1 MAAMK
6 LATAVGKPTRGLF
19 GQLPPK
25 KLMHPSYKFLRE
37 SPRNRSTRAMM
48 NEAFARFADRDGNFV
63 EQFQTTGFDNRTFEL
78 YVSELLHS
86 EGFAIVGDGPHPDFS
101 VEKNGVRIHIECTT
115 ANRTDTG
122 GSRLVPYEPTNDK
135 DLSIQDIKDR
145 SENDIPVRIGGALRN
160 KLLHRVDKKRDPK
173 AYWEL
178 PHVAGQPFVIA
189 VESFHEHGAL
199 GFGGAATAFYL
210 YGIRQS
216 PSWDDSGKLVI
227 EQQRVARHVSGGK
240 DIPSG
245 FFNLE
250 GTEHVSAVLWTN
262 AGTVPK
268 FTRVALAGVYPD
280 ENMTVLRFGTMN
292 DPDPN
297 AHQPLPFAYIVGDP
311 GTPEETWGQEAML
324 IHNPNAL
331 HPVPAGLFETVTE
344 TALENGRP
352 VDTIKSG
359 FLPYMSM
366 SNVFAGPGHRA
377 VAMDFGD
384 RAYETLVRLFAA
396 NDPKH
401 G

>member
-6 LATAVGKPTRGLF
+6 PAKAGVKPARGLF
-19 GQLPPK
+19 GRLPPK
-25 KLMHPSYKFLRE
+25 KQMHPSFSFLE
-37 SPRNRSTRAMM
+37 GAPSNRSTRAMM

-63 EQFQTTGFDNRTFEL
+63 QQFQTTGFDNRTFEL

-86 EGFAIVGDGPHPDFS
+86 EGFAMISEAPHPDFS
-101 VEKNGVRIHIECTT
+101 VEKGGVRIHIECTT

-122 GSRLVPYEPTNDK
+122 GSRLVPYEPTNDR
-135 DLSIQDIKDR
+135 DLDLQAIRER

-160 KLLHRVDKKRDPK
+160 KLLHRIDKKRDPK

-189 VESFHEHGAL
+189 VESFHEHGSL

-216 PSWDDSGKLVI
+216 PSWDGSGRLVI
-227 EQQRVARHVSGGK
+227 EQQQVDRHISGDK

-268 FTRVALAGVYPD
+268 FTRVALAGPYPD
-280 ENMTVLRFGTMN
+280 EDLTVLRFGTMN

-331 HPVPAGLFETVTE
+331 YPVPTGLFETVTE
-344 TALENGRP
+344 TVLENGRP
-352 VDTIKSG
+352 VDTIKSE
-359 FLPYMSM
+359 FLPYMSL
-366 SNVFAGPGHRA
+366 SNVFAGPGHRKL
-377 VAMDFGD
+377 AMDFGNQ
-384 RAYETLVRLFAA
+384 AYESLVQLFAA
-396 NDPKH
+396 NDPKP

>member
-1 MAAMK
+1 MKPEAAR
-6 LATAVGKPTRGLF
+6 VKPTRGLF
-19 GQLPPK
+19 GQSTPK
-25 KLMHPSYKFLRE
+25 KQMHASYRFLKE

-48 NEAFARFADRDGNFV
+48 NEAFARFPDRDGNFV

-86 EGFAIVGDGPHPDFS
+86 EGFTMIGHTPHPDFS
-101 VEKNGVRIHIECTT
+101 VEKGGVRIHIECTT
-115 ANRTDTG
+115 ANRTDIG
-122 GSRLVPYEPTNDK
+122 GSRLIPYEPTNNR
-135 DLSIQDIKDR
+135 DLDIDDIRDR

-160 KLLHRVDKKRDPK
+160 KLLHRIDKKRDPK

-178 PHVAGQPFVIA
+178 PHVVGQPFVIA
-189 VESFHEHGAL
+189 VQSFHEHGSL
-199 GFGGAATAFYL
+199 GFGGASTAFYL

-216 PSWDDSGKLVI
+216 PSWDDSGRLVI
-227 EQQRVARHVSGGK
+227 EQQQVARHISGDK

-268 FTRVALAGVYPD
+268 FTRVALAGPYPD
-280 ENMTVLRFGTMN
+280 EDLTVLRFGTMN
-292 DPDPN
+292 DPNPN

-331 HPVPAGLFETVTE
+331 YPVPTGLFETVAE
-344 TALENGRP
+344 TVLENGRP

-359 FLPYMSM
+359 FFPYMSL
-366 SNVFAGPGHRA
+366 SNVFAGPGRRE
-377 VAMDFGD
+377 VAMQFGD
-384 RAYETLVRLFAA
+384 HAYDSLVKLFAA
-396 NDPKH
+396 NDPKQ

>member
-1 MAAMK
+1 MKPSAAR
-6 LATAVGKPTRGLF
+6 AKPTRGLF
-19 GQLPPK
+19 GRSPPK
-25 KLMHPSYKFLRE
+25 KQMHPSYMFLKD

-86 EGFAIVGDGPHPDFS
+86 EGFAMIGDAPHPDFS
-101 VEKNGVRIHIECTT
+101 VEKGGVRIHIECTT
-115 ANRTDTG
+115 ANRTHKG

-135 DLSIQDIKDR
+135 DLDLQDIRDR

-160 KLLHRVDKKRDPK
+160 KLLHRINSKRDPK

-189 VESFHEHGAL
+189 VESFHEHGSL

-216 PSWDDSGKLVI
+216 PSWDDSGRLVI
-227 EQQRVARHVSGGK
+227 EQQEVARHVSADK

-245 FFNLE
+245 FFNLQ
-250 GTEHVSAVLWTN
+250 GTEHVSAILWTN

-268 FTRVALAGVYPD
+268 FTRAALAGPYPD
-280 ENMTVLRFGTMN
+280 EEVTMLRFGTMN

-297 AHQPLPFAYIVGDP
+297 AHQPLPFAYIVGDQEAP
-311 GTPEETWGQEAML
+311 DETWGQEAML

-331 HPVPAGLFETVTE
+331 HPVPTGLFETVNE
-344 TALENGRP
+344 TVLEDGRP

-359 FLPYMSM
+359 FFPYMSL
-366 SNVFAGPGHRA
+366 SNVFAGAGHRKA
-377 VAMDFGD
+377 AIDFGN
-384 RAYETLVRLFAA
+384 RAYESLVQLFAA
-396 NDPKH
+396 NDPKN

>member
-1 MAAMK
+1 MI
-6 LATAVGKPTRGLF
+6 
-19 GQLPPK
+19 
-25 KLMHPSYKFLRE
+25 
-37 SPRNRSTRAMM
+37 
-48 NEAFARFADRDGNFV
+48 NEAFARFPDRDGNFV

-86 EGFAIVGDGPHPDFS
+86 EGFTMIGNAHHPDFS
-101 VEKNGVRIHIECTT
+101 VEKGGVRIHIECTT
-115 ANRTDTG
+115 ANRTDKG
-122 GSRLVPYEPTNDK
+122 GSRLIPYEPTNTR
-135 DLSIQDIKDR
+135 DLDIQDIRDR

-160 KLLHRVDKKRDPK
+160 KLLHRIDKKRNPK
-173 AYWEL
+173 AYWQL
-178 PHVAGQPFVIA
+178 PHVTGQPFVIA
-189 VESFHEHGAL
+189 VQSFHEHGSL

-216 PSWDDSGKLVI
+216 PSWDDSGRLII
-227 EQQRVARHVSGGK
+227 EQKQIARHVSGDK

-268 FTRVALAGVYPD
+268 FMRVALAGPYPD
-280 ENMTVLRFGTMN
+280 EDVTMLRFGTMN

-331 HPVPAGLFETVTE
+331 HPVPPGLFETVTE
-344 TALENGRP
+344 TVLENGRP

-359 FLPYMSM
+359 FLPYTSL
-366 SNVFAGPGHRA
+366 SQVFAGPGGREG
-377 VAMDFGD
+377 AMDFGD
-384 RAYETLVRLFAA
+384 RVYDSLVQIFAA

-401 G
+401 A